1 MEKMGKLKDTPNN
14 NILKA
19 EDLKT
24 YLMKKG
30 ENHKNYKTYS
40 NQRFIREIINNQRFY
55 LNDGSNWNDIADRKA
70 FNSIE
75 NEYKNYGKCFSF
87 SESESVAM
95 WMLYGGIDN
104 CGAMISF
111 TQKDMKKL
119 FEIEHII
126 LGIFEKG
133 TFVEYSR
140 LERDKFDIKL
150 IDVLYT
156 RREEDAYYARRS
168 TETWK
173 DVSYDVIHRLGNECV
188 KNIAW
193 SYENECRLV
202 VRVNKEYIQKNETVV
217 KIDLSPYNFSESF
230 SRVYHSPTY
239 KGEKTY
245 KDSELS
251 GYIDWDL
258 CGNCISKQNRI

>member
-1 MEKMGKLKDTPNN
+1 MGKTKDSLNN
-14 NILKA
+14 NISDADELR
-19 EDLKT
+19 E

-40 NQRFIREIINNQRFY
+40 SQKFIREIINKQRFY
-55 LNDGSNWNDIADRKA
+55 LNDGSNWNDVADRKA
-70 FNSIE
+70 FNSDD
-75 NEYKNYGKCFSF
+75 NDYKNYGKCFSF

-126 LGIFEKG
+126 LGVFENGK
-133 TFVEYSR
+133 FVEYSR
-140 LERDKFDIKL
+140 LEKDEFEIKL
-150 IDVLYT
+150 IDILYT
-156 RREEDAYYARRS
+156 RKEDHSCYIRRS
-168 TETWK
+168 TEANR
-173 DVSYDVIHRLGNECV
+173 DVSLDVIRALGDECV
-188 KNIAW
+188 KDIAW

-202 VRVNKEYIQKNETVV
+202 VRINKKYIKKNETVV

-239 KGEKTY
+239 KGEKRY
-245 KDSELS
+245 NDSELR

-258 CGNCISKQNRI
+258 CGNCSSKQ